1 MHQWQFLNLT
11 SWTLL
16 VSQEVRQR
24 KIYYCTRVKLRFLR
38 VYIESFTMSSQ
49 QPPTKKSKQVE
60 NKQGTL
66 LSWVKPCTSDTE
78 PGVVEETIQIKEQ
91 PESNCLQI
99 FRERYPKQVLYIVK
113 VNTNGK
119 LETRTKDIVDKFSDL
134 TYTKKYALTE
144 GPANLMWATHSA
156 PPPPRPQSFYACYG
170 PERSFSSFANRRPV
184 YHAGGFTG

>member
-1 MHQWQFLNLT
+1 
-11 SWTLL
+11 
-16 VSQEVRQR
+16 
-24 KIYYCTRVKLRFLR
+24 
-38 VYIESFTMSSQ
+38 MSSQ

-134 TYTKKYALTE
+134 TCTKKYALTE
-144 GPANLMWATHSA
+144 GPANLMWATHST
-156 PPPPRPQSFYACYG
+156 PPPPPAPSHFILA
-170 PERSFSSFANRRPV
+170 
-184 YHAGGFTG
+184 TGLNDHFLPLPTEDQCITQGVLMDKKWFIKYVNS

>member
-1 MHQWQFLNLT
+1 
-11 SWTLL
+11 
-16 VSQEVRQR
+16 
-24 KIYYCTRVKLRFLR
+24 
-38 VYIESFTMSSQ
+38 MSSQ

-78 PGVVEETIQIKEQ
+78 PGVVEETIRIKEQ

-99 FRERYPKQVLYIVK
+99 FREQYPKQFLYFVK

-119 LETRTKDIVDKFSDL
+119 LETRTKGIVDKFSHL
-134 TYTKKYALTE
+134 TCTKKYALTE
-144 GPANLMWATHSA
+144 GPALGQVGAGVNVGHLLS
-156 PPPPRPQSFYACYG
+156 PPPPSFYACYG
-170 PERSFSSFANRRPV
+170 PERSFFSFTNRRPV